1 MFGVTKRLIGFIKN
15 KNVIKI
21 KSMNNENPIKIFVGS
36 EPGNVKAEKALHWS
50 IINTSTVPV
59 ELNWMTD
66 IYPGSVWDG
75 WNKGR
80 DHRKQDSGEGWKTNF
95 SAFRWA
101 IPELCGF
108 KGRGI
113 YLDVDQ
119 ILIKDIKQMWELP
132 MYEKMVLSITVER
145 TDVMLMDAEKFNVDW
160 WPKIEKMK
168 PSGRHQK
175 GYRVMVQKKEGI
187 GPLDEIYNCLDGKR
201 FDSEKTRLIHYTK
214 MSTQPW
220 HPFPQNMEYKKH
232 ENPVVEEIW
241 HDYYANAIKFEK
253 DNNVVLGT
261 PKKWTDPAQIIG
273 LVTNQVAKL
282 P

>member
-1 MFGVTKRLIGFIKN
+1 
-15 KNVIKI
+15 
-21 KSMNNENPIKIFVGS
+21 MNNQSPIRIFVGS
-36 EPGNVKAEKALHWS
+36 EPGNIKAEKALHWS
-50 IINTSTVPV
+50 IIHTSTSPV

-95 SAFRWA
+95 SVFRWV

-108 KGRGI
+108 QGRGI

-119 ILIKDIKQMWELP
+119 ILTKDIKQMWELP
-132 MYEKMVLSITVER
+132 MNDKMVLAISVER

-160 WPKIEKMK
+160 WPRLSKMK
-168 PSGRHQK
+168 PSGKHQK
-175 GYRVMVQKKEGI
+175 TYRVMVERKDGI
-187 GPLDEIYNCLDGKR
+187 GHLDEIYNCLDGKKY
-201 FDSEKTRLIHYTK
+201 DPEKTRLIHYTK

-241 HDYYANAIKFEK
+241 HDYYAQAIKFEK

-261 PKKWTDPAQIIG
+261 PSNLNNPPQVIG